1 MTKLLSALV
10 AALFA
15 LGTLSPAF
23 AAADEKKKDG
33 KAVAE
38 KKAEGKKKSEEKK
51 DEKAKK

>member
-23 AAADEKKKDG
+23 AGEPDKGKDG

-38 KKAEGKKKSEEKK
+38 KKK
-51 DEKAKK
+51 DEKAKDDKAKK